1 MLGAEAEKA
10 LEAQFWASLEAPAD
24 DAATEAYLG
33 RLDKSKM
40 VQLELPGAATPPAP
54 PAADFTALGIP
65 MEVLGEV
72 IHADP
77 ELSELMGHA
86 AVQVTIRPELAT
98 AYHRR
103 SVMPSADARAGSAAW
118 RKCSRILLLP
128 LRT

>member
-40 VQLELPGAATPPAP
+40 VQLELPGAATPPA
-54 PAADFTALGIP
+54 ADFTALGIP

-86 AVQVTIRPELAT
+86 AVQVTIRPELTT

-103 SVMPSADARAGSAAW
+103 SVMPSADERAGSAAW
-118 RKCSRILLLP
+118 RRCSRILLLQ